1 MSDKMDILDP
11 PSTVTGLG
19 GRGFDRG
26 GRHGTR
32 GDGGDTGDPNP
43 GDFERLARMLA
54 RISVTLGNLI
64 NLNFQV
70 LDHELR
76 GEFVRTWPQAASNLA
91 NAIRRL
97 REEANTL
104 RSGLPKQSRLRSQL
118 QRVGMTG
125 DMLRMKER
133 SLNLYLNPVDQIISQ
148 PLTGKASLGERAIEK
163 LLTWTKPAFKVM
175 NSILGSLLKA
185 FPGMEVV
192 KELKEHVEA
201 AYEIAGAKQEVRE

>member
-1 MSDKMDILDP
+1 
-11 PSTVTGLG
+11 
-19 GRGFDRG
+19 
-26 GRHGTR
+26 
-32 GDGGDTGDPNP
+32 
-43 GDFERLARMLA
+43 MLA

-64 NLNFQV
+64 NLNYQV

-76 GEFVRTWPQAASNLA
+76 GEFVRTWPQAANNLA

-97 REEANTL
+97 HEEANTI
-104 RSGLPKQSRLRSQL
+104 RTGSPKQSRLRSQL

-133 SLNLYLNPVDQIISQ
+133 SLNLYLDPVDQIISQ
-148 PLTGKASLGERAIEK
+148 PLTDKANLGERAIEK

-201 AYEIAGAKQEVRE
+201 GYEIAGAKQEVRE

>member
-1 MSDKMDILDP
+1 
-11 PSTVTGLG
+11 
-19 GRGFDRG
+19 
-26 GRHGTR
+26 
-32 GDGGDTGDPNP
+32 
-43 GDFERLARMLA
+43 MLA

-64 NLNFQV
+64 NLNYQV

-76 GEFVRTWPQAASNLA
+76 GEFVRTWPQAANNLA

-97 REEANTL
+97 HEEANTI
-104 RSGLPKQSRLRSQL
+104 RTGSPKQSRLRSQL

-133 SLNLYLNPVDQIISQ
+133 SLNLYLDPVDQIISQ
-148 PLTGKASLGERAIEK
+148 PLTDKANLGERAIET

-201 AYEIAGAKQEVRE
+201 GYEIAGAKQEVRE